1 MVDFE
6 MEIQIDVP
14 TVRGILTEEHDVAA
28 AQIQEAGPLR
38 AVALSQA
45 RHDERLAAAGDASTL
60 ACKAGCFWC
69 CYFSVDVRPVEV
81 FRILQFMEQALT
93 AEDRARIR
101 QQISSN
107 QRQLANVDRDTRA
120 RLNVRCP
127 FLDQGRCS
135 IYTVRPQTCRNYH
148 ATNVAGCQRSYE
160 HPEDLGIDPEFAP
173 LTYQIGMAHV
183 DGFSKAMAAAG
194 YDHRAYEMN
203 AALAHALEAPES
215 ARQRFASKQPPF
227 GEVEGEPVPLE
238 FEEL

>member
-1 MVDFE
+1 

-14 TVRGILTEEHDVAA
+14 TVRGILTEEHAAAA
-28 AQIQEAGPLR
+28 AQIKELGAVA
-38 AVALSQA
+38 AVALSQR
-45 RHDERLAAAGDASTL
+45 RHDLRLAAAADARTL

-81 FRILQFMEQALT
+81 FRILQFMEQSLT
-93 AEDRARIR
+93 VADCGRIR

-107 QRQLANVDRDTRA
+107 LHQLGNVDRDTRA

-135 IYTVRPQTCRNYH
+135 IYAVRPQTCRNYH
-148 ATNVAGCQRSYE
+148 ATDVAGCQRSYE
-160 HPEDLGIDPEFAP
+160 HPEDLNIDPDFAP

-183 DGFSKAMAAAG
+183 DGFSKAMEAAG

-203 AALAHALEAPES
+203 AALAHALDAPES
-215 ARQRFASKQPPF
+215 ARQRFESRQPPF

-238 FEEL
+238 FEER